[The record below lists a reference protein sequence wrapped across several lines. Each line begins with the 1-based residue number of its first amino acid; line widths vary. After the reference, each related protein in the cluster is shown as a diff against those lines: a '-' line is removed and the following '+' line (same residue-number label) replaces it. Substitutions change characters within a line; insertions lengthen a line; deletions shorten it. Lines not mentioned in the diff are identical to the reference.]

1 MSLSGDG
8 TAHYVPRSA
17 AVTCCGKQKHDT
29 GNWTSLGVNKRR
41 SSLNIYIDGCFI
53 RPEDTIRR
61 DTIRRDTTYVT

>member
-29 GNWTSLGVNKRR
+29 GNWTSLGV
-41 SSLNIYIDGCFI
+41 
-53 RPEDTIRR
+53 
-61 DTIRRDTTYVT
+61 